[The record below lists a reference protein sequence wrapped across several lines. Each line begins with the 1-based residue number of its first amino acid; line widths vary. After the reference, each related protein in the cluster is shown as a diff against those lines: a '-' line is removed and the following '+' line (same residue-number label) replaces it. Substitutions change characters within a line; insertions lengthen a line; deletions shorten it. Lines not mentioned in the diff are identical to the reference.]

1 MWVLVT
7 LIAAA
12 FQTARTAQQH
22 RLRSVMSVSGAGFVR
37 YVYGAPI
44 ALAAVGTAIVSG
56 AELPSIPLRFWPTIA
71 AGGIGQI
78 LGTICLIKAF
88 DARDFAIGTVYTKT
102 EVVQVAVLSALI
114 GEPLRVLGWVGVAMC
129 MAGVSLLATHGDLRR
144 LRAVVTRLG
153 EPAATF
159 GVVAGGLFAIASIGI
174 REASGS
180 LGEDRPVMR
189 AVVTLAAMNT
199 IQTVVH
205 GGYLLWRDR
214 AQLVLAWT
222 HRRSSSVVGVL
233 SVAGSAGWAL
243 ALTLENAARVRTV
256 GQIELIF
263 TFAVS
268 RWVLHEERTRNEVVA
283 SAFVLV
289 GILTVM
295 LVG

>member
-7 LIAAA
+7 LIASA

-44 ALAAVGTAIVSG
+44 ALAAVGIAIVGG
-56 AELPSIPLRFWPTIA
+56 AQLPSIPLRFWPTIA

-114 GEPLRVLGWVGVAMC
+114 GEPLRALGWVGVAVC
-129 MAGVSLLATHGDLRR
+129 MVGVSLLATHGDLRR
-144 LRAVVTRLG
+144 LGAVITRLG
-153 EPAATF
+153 EPAAAF
-159 GVVAGGLFAIASIGI
+159 GVLAGGLFAVASIGI

-189 AVVTLAAMNT
+189 AIVTLAAMNT
-199 IQTVVH
+199 IQTVLH

-214 AQLVLAWT
+214 AQIVLAWT

-256 GQIELIF
+256 GQIELLF

-268 RWVLHEERTRNEVVA
+268 RWVLHEERTRNELVA
-283 SAFVLV
+283 SALVLV
-289 GILTVM
+289 GIVTVM